1 MFRGKKHNCAK
12 SSGSVYDD
20 VFQYCKCDTLYT
32 TNEWML
38 IIERKPN
45 CFLDDLK
52 KKNDKKADKYL
63 FKKKDKYMM
72 SRDYLES
79 IFT

>member
-1 MFRGKKHNCAK
+1 M
-12 SSGSVYDD
+12 SGSVYDD

-32 TNEWML
+32 TNESML

-45 CFLDDLK
+45 CFLVDLK
-52 KKNDKKADKYL
+52 KKADKYL

-72 SRDYLES
+72 SRDYLE
-79 IFT
+79 

>member
-1 MFRGKKHNCAK
+1 MFRGKKHNCPK

-32 TNEWML
+32 TNESML

-45 CFLDDLK
+45 RFLDDLK
-52 KKNDKKADKYL
+52 KKMIKKLISIYL
-63 FKKKDKYMM
+63 KRK
-72 SRDYLES
+72 
-79 IFT
+79 INT